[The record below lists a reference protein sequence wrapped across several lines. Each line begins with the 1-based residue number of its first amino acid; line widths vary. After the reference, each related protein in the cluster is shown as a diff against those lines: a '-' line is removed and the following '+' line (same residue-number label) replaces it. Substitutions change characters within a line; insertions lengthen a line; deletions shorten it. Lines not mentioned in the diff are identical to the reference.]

1 MTKWKNIGR
10 EILQRNFRLSNTNT
24 TKNQD
29 YLKCSGTVSISCFII
44 SIRRD
49 LLEIWY
55 DPAEG

>member
-29 YLKCSGTVSISCFII
+29 YLKCSGTVSISCFSIN
-44 SIRRD
+44 IRRD